1 MSDTKADESA
11 KTTGFKGFDK
21 DLKCSPN
28 GYTQAYSVG
37 ATVEHKGEIKL
48 CAEGLHFVEY
58 PLDALGYYEPGLGS
72 RYCEVEADGVSPEK
86 SGDSKRVC
94 RRLFIKAELTIKG
107 LVEAA
112 IKFTFDRADW
122 SKKETQATGV
132 RGAASATGYR
142 GAASATGDQGA
153 ASATGDQG
161 AAISLG
167 IEAKARGVKGAWLTI
182 AEWKDTNDGWE
193 RVDVQTKRVDGKRI
207 KADTFYQLKRGKFV
221 EVS

>member
-48 CAEGLHFVEY
+48 CA
-58 PLDALGYYEPGLGS
+58 
-72 RYCEVEADGVSPEK
+72 
-86 SGDSKRVC
+86 
-94 RRLFIKAELTIKG
+94 
-107 LVEAA
+107 
-112 IKFTFDRADW
+112 
-122 SKKETQATGV
+122 
-132 RGAASATGYR
+132 
-142 GAASATGDQGA
+142 
-153 ASATGDQG
+153 
-161 AAISLG
+161 
-167 IEAKARGVKGAWLTI
+167 
-182 AEWKDTNDGWE
+182 
-193 RVDVQTKRVDGKRI
+193 KRVDGKRI